1 LVAAAGPPAGAA
13 TTPSCLT
20 AMGLAPPNAVRRAT
34 LADIAAVAR
43 LSVAANRETDAE
55 LPALQGETELSAPEI
70 ALRLLD
76 DLDDGEVLYVAERD
90 RRVAG
95 FAHVSGLMVSDG
107 GHLVEV
113 RRVYVAQGFRRRGLA
128 RQLVRLIQRDLSR
141 RPNPPALRA
150 WAAVDTVAER
160 FLEAVGAT
168 AVRPRWKVGSA
179 GVAVRGVVYGWGSR
193 QLQTARASH
202 RVPALRSRAFA

>member
-1 LVAAAGPPAGAA
+1 
-13 TTPSCLT
+13 
-20 AMGLAPPNAVRRAT
+20 MGLTLPNAVRRAT

-43 LSVAANRETDAE
+43 LSVAANREADAE
-55 LPALQGETELSAPEI
+55 VPALQSETELSAPEI

-76 DLDDGEVLYVAERD
+76 DLDDGDVLYVAERE

-113 RRVYVAQGFRRRGLA
+113 RRIYVAQGSRRRGLA

-160 FLEAVGAT
+160 FLEAVGAA

-193 QLQTARASH
+193 QLQTGRASH